1 MNHSSYELTRPLTE
15 LRDDLLLEI
24 ENIPDEQIP
33 QLLQIIRLFRQS
45 QMTNQ
50 ESSVD
55 NWQIAMARLEKSNPI
70 QRKQQQQKLKELFE
84 SWNDLDE
91 EQEQKETWEIIKSSK
106 GVAI

>member
-1 MNHSSYELTRPLTE
+1 MNHYSYDPTHTLTD

-24 ENIPDEQIP
+24 ENTPDEQIP

-50 ESSVD
+50 ESRD
-55 NWQIAMARLEKSNPI
+55 NWQAAMVQLENSNPI
-70 QRKQQQQKLKELFE
+70 QRKQRQQKLKDLFQ
-84 SWNDLDE
+84 SWNELGE
-91 EQEQKETWEIIKSSK
+91 EQDQKETWEIIKSSK